1 MSEPFDQVA
10 LYQNIIIKC
19 WGDESFKTSS
29 STDTSAPLVAEG
41 YNVPDWQMISVVES
55 CEEDEHIFY
64 IALENVNYITLKFCD

>member
-29 STDTSAPLVAEG
+29 WTDTSPPLGAEG
-41 YNVPDWQMISVVES
+41 Y
-55 CEEDEHIFY
+55 
-64 IALENVNYITLKFCD
+64 ITFQIDK